1 MPDTNNITESSI
13 PLYMRRIFLAVFVF
27 FICVYASHAQSL
39 AIQADSAYN
48 HQDYNTAVRLYHQ
61 AINNEGVSP
70 QLYYNLGNAYYRV
83 GKLGRSVLFYRRAL
97 KLDPSFSEARDNLA
111 FVNTQ
116 ILDKPED
123 DSSFLGNLHRS
134 ILEKISPNAW
144 AWTAFALFAVTLLMA
159 ALYVFAGNIA
169 FRKLGFFGG
178 FIFLALF
185 IYALTIAHQSSS
197 GAYNTSFAVIITPTS
212 NLSTSPGGQNE
223 NSKIIPLHEGTV
235 VEITD
240 SIVLPSETSSPL
252 WYNVKINNSTS
263 AWARSA
269 DLERI

>member
-1 MPDTNNITESSI
+1 
-13 PLYMRRIFLAVFVF
+13 MRRIIFAFIAILLCTLA
-27 FICVYASHAQSL
+27 SQAQSL

-48 HQDYNTAVRLYHQ
+48 QQDYNTAVRLYHQ
-61 AINNEGVSP
+61 AMNNEGVSP
-70 QLYYNLGNAYYRV
+70 QLYYNLGNTYYRL
-83 GKLGRSVLFYRRAL
+83 GKLGRSVLYYRRAL
-97 KLDPSFSEARDNLA
+97 NLDPSFSEARDNLA

-134 ILEKISPNAW
+134 ILEKLSPNAW
-144 AWTAFALFAVTLLMA
+144 AWTAFALFAITLILA
-159 ALYVFAGNIA
+159 ALYVFSSSIVL
-169 FRKLGFFGG
+169 RKVGFFGG
-178 FIFLALF
+178 FIFLVIF
-185 IYALTIAHQSSS
+185 IYALVIAHQSSS
-197 GAYNTSFAVIITPTS
+197 GAFNTSYAVIITPTS

-240 SIVLPSETSSPL
+240 SIVLPGETSSPL

>member
-1 MPDTNNITESSI
+1 
-13 PLYMRRIFLAVFVF
+13 MRRIIFAFIAILYTLA
-27 FICVYASHAQSL
+27 SQAQSL

-48 HQDYNTAVRLYHQ
+48 QQDYNTAVRLYHQ
-61 AINNEGVSP
+61 AMNNEGVSP
-70 QLYYNLGNAYYRV
+70 QLYYNLGNTYYRL
-83 GKLGRSVLFYRRAL
+83 GKLGRSVLYYRRAL
-97 KLDPSFSEARDNLA
+97 NLDPSFSEARDNLA

-134 ILEKISPNAW
+134 ILEKLSPNAW
-144 AWTAFALFAVTLLMA
+144 AWTAFALFAITLILA
-159 ALYVFAGNIA
+159 ALYVFSSSIA
-169 FRKLGFFGG
+169 LRKIGFFGG
-178 FIFLALF
+178 FVFLVIF
-185 IYALTIAHQSSS
+185 IYALVIAHQSSS
-197 GAYNTSFAVIITPTS
+197 GAFNTSYAVIITPTS

-240 SIVLPSETSSPL
+240 SIVLPGETSSPL

>member
-1 MPDTNNITESSI
+1 
-13 PLYMRRIFLAVFVF
+13 MRRIIFAFIAILLCTLA
-27 FICVYASHAQSL
+27 SQAQSL

-48 HQDYNTAVRLYHQ
+48 QQDYNTAVRLYHQ
-61 AINNEGVSP
+61 AMNNEGVSP
-70 QLYYNLGNAYYRV
+70 QLYYNLGNTYYRL
-83 GKLGRSVLFYRRAL
+83 GKLGRSVLYYRRAL
-97 KLDPSFSEARDNLA
+97 NLDPSFSEARDNLA

-134 ILEKISPNAW
+134 ILEKLSPNAW
-144 AWTAFALFAVTLLMA
+144 AWTAFALFAITLILA
-159 ALYVFAGNIA
+159 ALYVFSSSIA
-169 FRKLGFFGG
+169 LRKVGFFGG
-178 FIFLALF
+178 FIFLVIF
-185 IYALTIAHQSSS
+185 IYALVIAHQSSS
-197 GAYNTSFAVIITPTS
+197 GAFNTSYAVIITPTS

-240 SIVLPSETSSPL
+240 SIVLPGETSSPL

>member
-1 MPDTNNITESSI
+1 
-13 PLYMRRIFLAVFVF
+13 MRRIIFAFIAILLCTLA
-27 FICVYASHAQSL
+27 SQAQSL

-48 HQDYNTAVRLYHQ
+48 QQDYNTAVRLYHQ
-61 AINNEGVSP
+61 AMNNEGVSP
-70 QLYYNLGNAYYRV
+70 QLYYNLGNTYYRL
-83 GKLGRSVLFYRRAL
+83 GKLGRSVLYYRRAL
-97 KLDPSFSEARDNLA
+97 NLDPSFSEARDNLA

-134 ILEKISPNAW
+134 ILEKLSPNAW
-144 AWTAFALFAVTLLMA
+144 AWTAFALFAITLILA
-159 ALYVFAGNIA
+159 ALYVFSSSIA
-169 FRKLGFFGG
+169 LRKIGFFGG
-178 FIFLALF
+178 FVFLVIF
-185 IYALTIAHQSSS
+185 IYALVIAHQSSS
-197 GAYNTSFAVIITPTS
+197 GAFNTSYAVIITPTS

-240 SIVLPSETSSPL
+240 SIVLPGETSSPL